1 MMPQREVIF
10 DGAILEALREEM
22 RRDSSVFLLGECIGV
37 GYDRS
42 PLLEEFGPERVR
54 DTPISETAI
63 IASSLGAAV
72 TGMRPVAHIM
82 FTDFLCCCMDE
93 IVNQVAKIR
102 YMFGGKAHPHLV
114 IRVTSTGGGRSA
126 AAQHSQSLE
135 SWFIHVPGL
144 KVAYPSVPFDA
155 KGLMKTAIRS
165 DDPVIFFEHNKL
177 GRVKGIVPE
186 EDYTVPFGVAEVKRK
201 GKDVTLFAYGYLLH
215 IALSA
220 AENLGREGV
229 DVEVIDPRTLS
240 PLDTKAVLESVK
252 KTGRLVTVEEGVK
265 TGGVGA
271 EIAALVADEAFE
283 FLDAPIKRVAALDTP
298 VPMSPPLERF
308 VLPDESKIIEAVKAI
323 V

>member
-1 MMPQREVIF
+1 VGREITF
-10 DGAILEALREEM
+10 SESILEALREEM
-22 RRDSSVFLLGECIGV
+22 RRDPTVYLVGECIQV
-37 GYDRS
+37 GYDRF
-42 PLLEEFGPERVR
+42 PLLDEFGPERVR

-102 YMFGGKAHPHLV
+102 YMFGGKANPHLV
-114 IRVTSTGGGRSA
+114 IRVQSAGGGRSA

-144 KVAYPSVPFDA
+144 RVVFPSTPFDA

-177 GRVKGIVPE
+177 RGVKGPVPE
-186 EDYTVPFGVAEVKRK
+186 EEYTLPLGVGEIKRE
-201 GKDVTLFAYGYLLH
+201 GKDVTIFAYGYLLH
-215 IALSA
+215 TALSA
-220 AENLGREGV
+220 AETLKREGV
-229 DVEVIDPRTLS
+229 EAEIVDPRTLS
-240 PLDTKAVLESVK
+240 PLDKELVLQSVR
-252 KTGRLVTVEEGVK
+252 KTGRLITVEEGAK

-271 EIAALVADEAFE
+271 EIAALAVDEAFDY
-283 FLDAPIKRVAALDTP
+283 LDAPIKRVAALDTP

-308 VLPDESKIIEAVKAI
+308 VLPNESKIIDAVMA
-323 V
+323 VV